1 MPLSEKTV
9 EQYMGRIAM
18 LTDPDG
24 LDLDPYTP
32 DVTIP
37 AIMAMKKSL
46 STRHGYLVALRY
58 AVLKDEKVTKVYGD
72 KITEVSKERNAI
84 SLKQEMSETDK
95 EKYGDTYP
103 TWESILETVKT
114 IKADTTVSDSDKL
127 LLDLYTMLPP
137 VRLDYINF
145 KLYKK
150 QPKEDTGN
158 YAVIRRKDPYIK
170 LNDHK
175 TAKAYGAI
183 KMDITKP
190 LYESFTT
197 YMDAHRTQKTLW
209 NIGDYVMS
217 KKITGL
223 FMKAINKPYSVNTL
237 RHAYESY
244 RQCNDL
250 PLTEK
255 LKDCKAM
262 GHNLLT
268 SATYR
273 RT

>member
-1 MPLSEKTV
+1 MPLAEKTV
-9 EQYMGRIAM
+9 QQYVGRIAL

-37 AIMAMKKSL
+37 VIMGMNKSL
-46 STRHGYLVALRY
+46 STRHGYLIALRY
-58 AVLKDEKVTKVYGD
+58 AVLKDESLTKIYGD
-72 KITEVSKERNAI
+72 KITEISKERNEL
-84 SLKQEMSETDK
+84 SLKQEMSEKDK

-103 TWESILETVKT
+103 TWENILDAVKT
-114 IKADTTVSDSDKL
+114 IKSDTTVSDSDKL
-127 LLDLYTMLPP
+127 LLDLYTMVQP
-137 VRLDYINF
+137 VRLDYMNF

-150 QPKEDTGN
+150 QPKEDKGN

-170 LNDHK
+170 LNEHK

-183 KMDITKP
+183 KMDIPKE
-190 LYESFTT
+190 LYESVITF
-197 YMDAHRTQKTLW
+197 MKAHPTQKTLW
-209 NIGDYVMS
+209 NVADSVMS
-217 KKITGL
+217 KKVMGL
-223 FMKAINKPYSVNTL
+223 FMKAVDKPYTVNTL

-244 RQCNDL
+244 RQCGDL

-268 SATYR
+268 AATYR
-273 RT
+273 RK